1 MEALFTIADAMN
13 INDLDDTAIT
23 QLALT
28 LAAGL
33 NECQLKLACAESCT
47 GGWIAKS
54 LTDLSGSSRW
64 FDCAVVSYSNQ
75 AKINLLGVS
84 AQTLDTHGAVSQP
97 VVKEMVL
104 GLLDRCDADY
114 GIAVSG
120 IAGPGGGST
129 EKPVGTVWLAW
140 GRPGVLIEA
149 MRFKF
154 DGDREQ
160 VRRQAVVAGI
170 QGVLRLIN
178 QQADDSGS

>member
-1 MEALFTIADAMN
+1 MNSIDDA
-13 INDLDDTAIT
+13 AIT
-23 QLALT
+23 QQALT
-28 LAAGL
+28 LAARL
-33 NECQLKLACAESCT
+33 NERRLKLACAESCT

-64 FDCAVVSYSNQ
+64 FDCGIVTYSNQ

-120 IAGPGGGST
+120 IAGPGGGSAD
-129 EKPVGTVWLAW
+129 KPVGTVWLAW

-149 MRFKF
+149 MRFRF
-154 DGDREQ
+154 DGGREQ
-160 VRRQAVVAGI
+160 VRRQAVIAAI
-170 QGVLRLIN
+170 QGVLRLLKQN
-178 QQADDSGS
+178 DGN